1 MRHCATPCASAAKKA
16 CRRKLVLVDGEVGR
30 TVHVASAAA
39 EISVLARVEAG
50 PAPGSG
56 RRALARPEEQLA
68 VLFEDDHLA
77 VVAKPAGVDV
87 PALRTLL
94 AASLVPSQAA
104 EHEPLWRPQHV
115 HRLDKPTRG
124 LLVAAKTGQALRALS
139 AAFAARQVRKRYRAV
154 VAGELGT
161 LKAPPQSVRV
171 PLSGQEAWTEWVA
184 VARLRHSACGAATL
198 VDLYPHTG
206 RTHQL
211 RRHMALLG
219 HPIVGDARYWPRS
232 GPLADALSDSLA
244 DPLAGAAEGGESG
257 AESGAKGE
265 AKGGTE
271 GSGAQSRTASSSG
284 PPLHLA
290 AVEIDLAH
298 PLTGEPL
305 SVFAKEPEEWSR
317 SL

>member
-1 MRHCATPCASAAKKA
+1 M
-16 CRRKLVLVDGEVGR
+16 
-30 TVHVASAAA
+30 
-39 EISVLARVEAG
+39 
-50 PAPGSG
+50 
-56 RRALARPEEQLA
+56 
-68 VLFEDDHLA
+68 
-77 VVAKPAGVDV
+77 
-87 PALRTLL
+87 
-94 AASLVPSQAA
+94 
-104 EHEPLWRPQHV
+104 
-115 HRLDKPTRG
+115 
-124 LLVAAKTGQALRALS
+124 
-139 AAFAARQVRKRYRAV
+139 RKRYRAV

-161 LKAPPQSVRV
+161 LGAPPQSVRV

-219 HPIVGDARYWPRS
+219 HPIIGDARYWPRS

-244 DPLAGAAEGGESG
+244 DTLAGAAEGGESG
-257 AESGAKGE
+257 AEGGAKGE
-265 AKGGTE
+265 AKGGTD
-271 GSGAQSRTASSSG
+271 GGGAQSGTASSSG

>member
-1 MRHCATPCASAAKKA
+1 M
-16 CRRKLVLVDGEVGR
+16 LVDGEVGR
-30 TVHVASAAA
+30 TARVASADA
-39 EISVLARVEAG
+39 EISLLARVEAG

-56 RRALARPEEQLA
+56 RRARARPEEQLA
-68 VLFEDDHLA
+68 VLWEDDHCA

-87 PALRTLL
+87 PTLRTLL
-94 AASLVPSQAA
+94 AASLAPSQAA

-124 LLVAAKTGQALRALS
+124 LVVAAKTGRALRALS

-161 LKAPPQSVRV
+161 LGAPPQSVRL

-184 VARLRHSACGAATL
+184 VARLQHSACGAATL

-232 GPLADALSDSLA
+232 GPLADALAGALA
-244 DPLAGAAEGGESG
+244 DPRAAAAEGGESG
-257 AESGAKGE
+257 AENGATGE
-265 AKGGTE
+265 AARAAEGQGGGA
-271 GSGAQSRTASSSG
+271 GSGAAAGSGG

-305 SVFAKEPEEWSR
+305 SVFAEEPEEWSR
-317 SL
+317 TRSL